1 MRKILTIDHG
11 NSSVKVNVY
20 EGSGDVTGLRMEELC
35 IEAVAELVE
44 RVRPDGIVYAA
55 VGKTDARMLESVS
68 RLDDN
73 VLVVTHAT
81 PLPIGIAYDTPGTL
95 GLDRVAAAVAAAAMF
110 PGETLLV
117 ADAGTALTADIV
129 SADGVFQGG
138 NISAGVR
145 MRLDSLASHTA
156 QLPRVSPEGRLPI
169 YGKDTETAL
178 RCGAVRGA
186 AAEIA
191 CTAAAGQCSR
201 IVLTGGDSSLVADAL
216 RQMTGLPLDT
226 VSDLVGKGL
235 LRIYEHNED
244 N

>member
-20 EGSGDVTGLRMEELC
+20 EGSGDVTSLRMEELC

-68 RLDDN
+68 RLDGN

-81 PLPIGIAYDTPGTL
+81 PLPIGIAYGTPGTL

-110 PGETLLV
+110 PDETLLV

-129 SADGVFQGG
+129 SADGVFMGG

-145 MRLDSLASHTA
+145 LRLDSLASHTA
-156 QLPRVSPEGRLPI
+156 QLPRVLPEGRLPI

-191 CTAAAGQCSR
+191 YTAAAGQCSR
-201 IVLTGGDSSLVADAL
+201 IVLTGGDAALVANAL
-216 RQMTGLPLDT
+216 CQMTSMPLDT
-226 VSDLVGKGL
+226 VDDLVGKGL

>member
-20 EGSGDVTGLRMEELC
+20 EGSGDVTSLRMEELC

-68 RLDDN
+68 RLDGN

-81 PLPIGIAYDTPGTL
+81 PLPIGIAYGTPGTL

-110 PGETLLV
+110 PDETLLV

-129 SADGVFQGG
+129 SADGVFMGG

-145 MRLDSLASHTA
+145 LRLDRA
-156 QLPRVSPEGRLPI
+156 QLPRVLPEGRLPI

-191 CTAAAGQCSR
+191 YTAAAGQCSR
-201 IVLTGGDSSLVADAL
+201 IVLTGGDAALVANAL
-216 RQMTGLPLDT
+216 CQMTSMPLDT
-226 VSDLVGKGL
+226 VDDLVGKGL